1 MLTLERPNKSQQ
13 SSISIDRLLLENTQG
28 VTNKDKLVLFLSK
41 KIYLALK
48 VARLPIPRK
57 KSGYLPYAEDG
68 ATFKNF
74 LYKFVKSFRMASLQL
89 NVNFTEYGL
98 QVYCRNQEDFNDF
111 VTTALQEVNLLK
123 DVSLKEG
130 DVVVDVSTGLCT
142 MKISKQVGPSGR
154 VITIIDDP
162 QNYDTLN
169 NIIKSNNLTNVTP
182 FNYVACSE
190 DKQMVL
196 IPYRKMLLNIDK
208 DKDKKPTSVS
218 KTKAVYANTLDNLL
232 QKNGIDRINWIKIG
246 MEGKELEVLKG
257 AHNLLSNSKDIA
269 LLIEAHGHG
278 NNYKLLIEFLKSY
291 NFVIAF
297 EQDYEWGNKHLIA
310 KKPSFST

>member
-1 MLTLERPNKSQQ
+1 MCYFSQKKS
-13 SSISIDRLLLENTQG
+13 IW
-28 VTNKDKLVLFLSK
+28 
-41 KIYLALK
+41 
-48 VARLPIPRK
+48 LPTPRK

-74 LYKFVKSFRMASLQL
+74 LYKFVKSFGILQL
-89 NVNFTEYGL
+89 KVNLTEYGL

-111 VTTALQEVNLLK
+111 VIMAQQEVNLLK
-123 DVSLKEG
+123 DFILKEG

-142 MKISKQVGPSGR
+142 TKISKQVGPNGR

-169 NIIKSNNLTNVTP
+169 NTIKSNNLTNVTP

-196 IPYRKMLLNIDK
+196 IPYRKMLLDIDK

-232 QKNGIDRINWIKIG
+232 QKNGINRVNWIKIG
-246 MEGKELEVLKG
+246 MEGKELEVLNG
-257 AHNLLSNSKDIA
+257 AHHLLSNSKDIA
-269 LLIEAHGHG
+269 LLIEAHGMVITI
-278 NNYKLLIEFLKSY
+278 NY
-291 NFVIAF
+291 
-297 EQDYEWGNKHLIA
+297 
-310 KKPSFST
+310 